1 MKFLKSPL
9 LIAAAAALALAA
21 CSSTSSSTTTTTDSG
36 AAVDASA
43 AATDANATTGPDTSN
58 AVAVDNV
65 EMHKDNGSG
74 DPGDTTSTF
83 KPTDGKL
90 IAVVHLNHPKA
101 GTKVGVSL
109 VAMGFNNGK
118 DVSVVSDNQT
128 TGAVDNTVT
137 EKFTLPKPWPVSK
150 YRVDVMLNGQLA
162 KSTTFEV
169 TNASQ

>member
-1 MKFLKSPL
+1 MNLIKSPL
-9 LIAAAAALALAA
+9 LLAAVAAMALAA

-43 AATDANATTGPDTSN
+43 AATDANATTGPDTGA

-65 EMHKDNGSG
+65 DMHKDDGSG
-74 DPGDTTSTF
+74 GAGDTTSTF

-101 GTKVGVSL
+101 GTKVGVQL

-118 DVSVVSDNQT
+118 DVNVVNDTQT
-128 TGAVDNTVT
+128 TGAIDNTIT
-137 EKFTLPKPWPVSK
+137 EKFTLPKPWPVAK
-150 YRVDVMLNGQLA
+150 YRVDVTLNGQPA

-169 TNASQ
+169 TNAAQ